1 MEKILQ
7 MAKDLG
13 HAMQAEESF
22 VKMKAAQD
30 AADADNDL
38 QALIGEFN
46 LKRMA
51 INEQAS
57 KDDAEKDAEK
67 QRALNVEIREIYAK
81 VMENPSMQAYN
92 EAKTAFE
99 QIARAVTTIVN
110 MSVQGLDPDTYDENA
125 GCSGNCSACGGG
137 CH

>member
-13 HAMQAEESF
+13 HAMQAQESF
-22 VKMKAAQD
+22 ANMMQAQN
-30 AADADNDL
+30 AADADGEL

-51 INEQAS
+51 INEEAN
-57 KDDAEKDAEK
+57 KEEPDAEK
-67 QRALNVEIREIYAK
+67 QRELNTEIREIYAK

-92 EAKTAFE
+92 QAKNDFD
-99 QIARAVTTIVN
+99 QVARAVTTIIN
-110 MSVQGLDPDTYDENA
+110 MSIQGVDPDTYEENA
-125 GCSGNCSACGGG
+125 NCGGDCSSCGG

>member
-13 HAMQAEESF
+13 HAMQAQDSF
-22 VKMKAAQD
+22 ANMMQAQN
-30 AADADNDL
+30 AADADGEL

-51 INEQAS
+51 INEEAS
-57 KDDAEKDAEK
+57 KEEPNADK
-67 QRALNVEIREIYAK
+67 QRELNTEIREIYAK

-92 EAKTAFE
+92 QAKNEFD
-99 QIARAVTTIVN
+99 QVARAVTTIIN
-110 MSVQGLDPDTYDENA
+110 MSIQGVDPDTYEENA
-125 GCSGNCSACGGG
+125 NCGGDCSSCSG

>member
-13 HAMQAEESF
+13 HAMQADDSF
-22 VKMKAAQD
+22 VKMMASQN
-30 AADADNDL
+30 AADADGAL

-51 INEQAS
+51 INEEAS
-57 KDDAEKDAEK
+57 KDEPDAEK
-67 QRALNVEIREIYAK
+67 QRALNMELREAYAK

-92 EAKTAFE
+92 DAKTAFD
-99 QIARAVTTIVN
+99 QIARAVTTIIN
-110 MSVQGLDPDTYDENA
+110 MSMQGVDPDTYDENA
-125 GCSGNCSACGGG
+125 NCGGDCSSCGG

>member
-13 HAMQAEESF
+13 HALQQEESF
-22 VKMKAAQD
+22 AKMQAAQN
-30 AADADNDL
+30 AADADGDL

-51 INEQAS
+51 INEQAANP
-57 KDDAEKDAEK
+57 DADAEKKAT
-67 QRALNVEIREIYAK
+67 LNEEIREVYAK
-81 VMENPSMQAYN
+81 IMENPSMKAYN
-92 EAKTAFE
+92 EAKTDFD
-99 QIARAVTTIVN
+99 QIARAVTTIIN
-110 MSVQGLDPDTYDENA
+110 MSMQGIDPDTYDENG
-125 GCSGNCSACGGG
+125 GCGGNCASCGG

>member
-22 VKMKAAQD
+22 IKMKAAQD
-30 AADADNDL
+30 AADADGEL
-38 QALIGEFN
+38 QSLIGEFN

-51 INEQAS
+51 INEEAS
-57 KDDAEKDAEK
+57 KEEQDAEK
-67 QRALNVEIREIYAK
+67 QKALNVEIREIYAK

-92 EAKTAFE
+92 EAKTAFD
-99 QIARAVTTIVN
+99 QIARAVTTIIN
-110 MSVQGLDPDTYDENA
+110 MAMQGLDPDTYDENA
-125 GCSGNCSACGGG
+125 GCAGDCSACGGG

>member
-13 HAMQAEESF
+13 HALQEQESFANMMQA
-22 VKMKAAQD
+22 QN
-30 AADADNDL
+30 AADADSEL

-51 INEQAS
+51 INEEAS
-57 KDDAEKDAEK
+57 KEEPDAEK
-67 QRALNVEIREIYAK
+67 QRVLNTEIREVYAK

-92 EAKTAFE
+92 QAKTDFD
-99 QIARAVTTIVN
+99 QVARAVTTIIN
-110 MSVQGLDPDTYDENA
+110 MSIQGMDPDTYDENA
-125 GCSGNCSACGGG
+125 NCSGDCSSCGG

>member
-7 MAKDLG
+7 LAKDLG

-22 VKMKAAQD
+22 MKMRAAQET
-30 AADADNDL
+30 ADADGEL
-38 QALIGEFN
+38 QPLIGEFN

-51 INEQAS
+51 INEEAS
-57 KDDAEKDAEK
+57 KEEPDAEK

-92 EAKTAFE
+92 DAKTAFD
-99 QIARAVTTIVN
+99 QISRAVTTIIN
-110 MSVQGLDPDTYDENA
+110 MSMQGLDPDTYDENA
-125 GCSGNCSACGGG
+125 GCSGDCSACGGG

>member
-13 HAMQAEESF
+13 HAMQAEGSF
-22 VKMKAAQD
+22 IKMKTAQD
-30 AADADNDL
+30 AADADGEL

-51 INEQAS
+51 INEEAS
-57 KDDAEKDAEK
+57 KEEQDAEK
-67 QRALNVEIREIYAK
+67 QKALNMEIREVYAK

-92 EAKTAFE
+92 EAKTAFD
-99 QIARAVTTIVN
+99 QIARAVTTIIN
-110 MSVQGLDPDTYDENA
+110 MSMQGLDPDTYDENA
-125 GCSGNCSACGGG
+125 GCSGNCSSCGGG

>member
-13 HAMQAEESF
+13 HAMQADDSF
-22 VKMKAAQD
+22 VKMMAAQN
-30 AADADNDL
+30 AADADGDL

-51 INEQAS
+51 INEEAS
-57 KDDAEKDAEK
+57 KDEPDAEK
-67 QRALNVEIREIYAK
+67 QRALNMELREAYAK

-92 EAKTAFE
+92 DAKTAFD
-99 QIARAVTTIVN
+99 QIARAVTTIIN
-110 MSVQGLDPDTYDENA
+110 MSMQGVDPDTYDENA
-125 GCSGNCSACGGG
+125 NCGGDCSSCGG